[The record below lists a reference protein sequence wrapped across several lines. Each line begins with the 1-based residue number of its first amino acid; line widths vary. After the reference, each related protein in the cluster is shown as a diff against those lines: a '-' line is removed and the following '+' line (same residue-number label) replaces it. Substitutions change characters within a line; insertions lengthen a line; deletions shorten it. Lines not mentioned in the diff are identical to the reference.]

1 MKYSLE
7 CKVDSRLA
15 IGSVIDIIDD
25 TKEYIFTPDKE
36 GMLASLKIVKKV
48 DDPEKFYSKIEE
60 GDEKVRMKIT
70 VETDEAIFSDLRSDF
85 QYIESYLAF
94 IGNLK
99 KIHWEEAKQEWIPET
114 PEEKSRLKVFEVS
127 LNRTYSDTPTPIGK
141 NVLVGVIRGKNKYD
155 GLTTLKSFY
164 REGKNFFTQF
174 RYVDAFYNFYF
185 IIEDLYGGGK
195 TKNVDI
201 ERNFKSSKKLRE
213 TVEWVLQT
221 QINTS
226 EKHSKNI
233 LQLLVEEKIQNGID
247 GIIELIVAVRGRLHH
262 YISRSSLKQATP
274 LNQRDFESPAF
285 LVMGIAFMSILKEI
299 VKINQEYERK
309 SAA

>member
-15 IGSVIDIIDD
+15 IGSVIDIIED

-36 GMLASLKIVKKV
+36 GILASLKIIKKV

-70 VETDEAIFSDLRSDF
+70 VETDEVIFRELRSDF

-99 KIHWEEAKQEWIPET
+99 KIQWEEARQEWIPET
-114 PEEKSRLKVFEVS
+114 PEEKSRLKVFGVS
-127 LNRTYSDTPTPIGK
+127 LNRRYPDTPTPIGK
-141 NVLVGVIRGKNKYD
+141 DVLIEVIRGKTKYD
-155 GLTTLKSFY
+155 GLTTLKSFF

-174 RYVDAFYNFYF
+174 RYVDAFYYFYF

-201 ERNFKSSKKLRE
+201 ERNFKSSRELRE
-213 TVEWVLQT
+213 TVEWVMQT

-226 EKHSKNI
+226 EKHSKGI
-233 LQLLVEEKIQNGID
+233 SQLLVEEKIQNGTD

-262 YISRSSLKQATP
+262 YVSRSSLKQATP

-285 LVMGIAFMSILKEI
+285 LIMGIALMSILKEI
-299 VKINQEYERK
+299 VKINQKHETK
-309 SAA
+309 SAR

>member
-15 IGSVIDIIDD
+15 IGSVIDVVEN

-36 GMLASLKIVKKV
+36 GMLTSLKIIKKV

-70 VETDEAIFSDLRSDF
+70 VETDEAVFRVLRSDF

-99 KIHWEEAKQEWIPET
+99 KIRWEEAKQEWIPET

-127 LNRTYSDTPTPIGK
+127 LNRTYPDTPTPIGK
-141 NVLVGVIRGKNKYD
+141 DVLIGVIRGKNKYD

-174 RYVDAFYNFYF
+174 RYVDAFYYFYF
-185 IIEDLYGGGK
+185 ILEDLHGGGK

-201 ERNFKSSKKLRE
+201 ERNFKSSKELRE
-213 TVEWVLQT
+213 TVEWVMQT

-226 EKHSKNI
+226 EKHLKSI
-233 LQLLVEEKIQNGID
+233 LQLLAEKKIQNGID

-262 YISRSSLKQATP
+262 YVSRSSLKQATP

-285 LVMGIAFMSILKEI
+285 LVMGIALMSILKEI
-299 VKINQEYERK
+299 VKINQKHEG
-309 SAA
+309 

>member
-1 MKYSLE
+1 MRYSLE

-15 IGSVIDIIDD
+15 IGSVIDIVEN
-25 TKEYIFTPDKE
+25 TKEYVFTPDKE
-36 GMLASLKIVKKV
+36 GMLASLKIIKKV

-70 VETDEAIFSDLRSDF
+70 VETDEAIFRDLRSDF

-94 IGNLK
+94 IGNLE
-99 KIHWEEAKQEWIPET
+99 KIHWEVAKQEWIPET

-127 LNRTYSDTPTPIGK
+127 LNRTYPDTPTPIVK
-141 NVLVGVIRGKNKYD
+141 DVLIVVVRGKNKYD

-164 REGKNFFTQF
+164 REGKNLFTQF
-174 RYVDAFYNFYF
+174 RYVDAFYYFYF
-185 IIEDLYGGGK
+185 VIEDLHGGGK

-201 ERNFKSSKKLRE
+201 ERNFRSSKELRE
-213 TVEWVLQT
+213 TVEWVMQT

-226 EKHSKNI
+226 EKHSKSI
-233 LQLLVEEKIQNGID
+233 LLLLAEEKIQNGID

-285 LVMGIAFMSILKEI
+285 LVMGIALMSILKEI
-299 VKINQEYERK
+299 VKINQKHERK
-309 SAA
+309 SAT

>member
-15 IGSVIDIIDD
+15 IGSVIDIIED

-36 GMLASLKIVKKV
+36 GILASLKIIKKM

-70 VETDEAIFSDLRSDF
+70 VETDEVIFRELRSDF

-99 KIHWEEAKQEWIPET
+99 KIHWEEARQEWIPET
-114 PEEKSRLKVFEVS
+114 PEEKSRLKVFGVS
-127 LNRTYSDTPTPIGK
+127 LIRRYPDTPAPIGK
-141 NVLVGVIRGKNKYD
+141 DVLIEVIRGKTKYD
-155 GLTTLKSFY
+155 GLTTLKSFF

-174 RYVDAFYNFYF
+174 RYVDAFYYFYF

-201 ERNFKSSKKLRE
+201 ERNFKSSRELRE
-213 TVEWVLQT
+213 TVEWVMQT

-226 EKHSKNI
+226 EKHSKGI
-233 LQLLVEEKIQNGID
+233 SQLLVEEKIQNGTD

-262 YISRSSLKQATP
+262 YVSRSSLKQATP

-285 LVMGIAFMSILKEI
+285 LIMGIALMSILKEI
-299 VKINQEYERK
+299 VKINQKHETK
-309 SAA
+309 SAR